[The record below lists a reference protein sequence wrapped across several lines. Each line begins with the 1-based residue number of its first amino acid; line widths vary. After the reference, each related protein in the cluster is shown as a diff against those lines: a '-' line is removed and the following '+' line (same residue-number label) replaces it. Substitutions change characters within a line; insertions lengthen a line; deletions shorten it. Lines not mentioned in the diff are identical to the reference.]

1 MANKSGAF
9 MYLLPVLAFLIMNN
23 VGLASCCKKRDVL
36 AVVDFLWDD
45 LDHGNTDQAS
55 AGESA
60 SSEQTTG
67 N

>member
-1 MANKSGAF
+1 MENKSGVF
-9 MYLLPVLAFLIMNN
+9 MYLLPVWALFVLNN
-23 VGLASCCKKRDVL
+23 VGVASCCKKSDVL

-45 LDHGNTDQAS
+45 LDQGNTDQAS